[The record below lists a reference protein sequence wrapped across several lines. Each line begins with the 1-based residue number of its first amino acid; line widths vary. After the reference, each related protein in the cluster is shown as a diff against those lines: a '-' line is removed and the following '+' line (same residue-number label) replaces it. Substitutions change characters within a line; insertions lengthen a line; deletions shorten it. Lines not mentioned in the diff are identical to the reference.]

1 MNEENKKA
9 PKDSVARI
17 IDILIWAVILGGAFV
32 IFKGL
37 SAGLSI
43 AFSI

>member
-1 MNEENKKA
+1 MTEEKKKA

-17 IDILIWAVILGGAFV
+17 IDILIWVVIVGGLVV
-32 IFKGL
+32 IIKGL

>member
-1 MNEENKKA
+1 MTKENKKA

-17 IDILIWAVILGGAFV
+17 IDILIWVVILGGGLV
-32 IFKGL
+32 IVKGL